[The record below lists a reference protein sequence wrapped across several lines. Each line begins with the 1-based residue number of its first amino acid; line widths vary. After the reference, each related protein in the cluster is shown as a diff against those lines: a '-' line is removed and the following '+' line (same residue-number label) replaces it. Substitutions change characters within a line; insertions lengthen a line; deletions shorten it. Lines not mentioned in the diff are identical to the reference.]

1 MLAVLSGVTDGFG
14 AKAGS
19 GFRGGGWWR
28 VGEALCASGQRSR
41 TPAHTLPGG
50 SAGRRLPRS
59 PGRPAWPPLASVS
72 LRDHVPGWGYASD
85 RAEGLGGLPP
95 RCEEEEARGLRAR
108 SHRTGSPVSG
118 RVARRAAVAASTSQM
133 SVSVPCP
140 VPRAPC
146 PVPSAPCPV
155 PRAPCPVPRACAPC
169 PVSVPRAP
177 CAVPRAPCPMP
188 RAPCPVPHVCA
199 GSSHT
204 GRFCC
209 PPARVV
215 PWQWLRGEAVRFAG
229 RQRKGQVSV
238 LSDTCP
244 AGTALCFPACLTCD
258 VADGVKV
265 GPAGLA
271 AEAGADGEGTSV
283 AQSGLAGAG
292 DASGPVPRGRG
303 ESEGGEQSR
312 DEEESL
318 VCVKIQVHP
327 VPW

>member
-1 MLAVLSGVTDGFG
+1 
-14 AKAGS
+14 
-19 GFRGGGWWR
+19 
-28 VGEALCASGQRSR
+28 
-41 TPAHTLPGG
+41 
-50 SAGRRLPRS
+50 
-59 PGRPAWPPLASVS
+59 
-72 LRDHVPGWGYASD
+72 
-85 RAEGLGGLPP
+85 
-95 RCEEEEARGLRAR
+95 
-108 SHRTGSPVSG
+108 
-118 RVARRAAVAASTSQM
+118 
-133 SVSVPCP
+133 
-140 VPRAPC
+140 
-146 PVPSAPCPV
+146 
-155 PRAPCPVPRACAPC
+155 
-169 PVSVPRAP
+169 
-177 CAVPRAPCPMP
+177 MP

-199 GSSHT
+199 GGSHA

-318 VCVKIQVHP
+318 MCVKTQVHP